1 VSDRIGFT
9 KMSGAGNDFIVLGPE
24 QITGLGDDLAGW
36 IRRICRRRLS
46 VGADGLLL
54 VEPAGDNRVKV
65 RFHNPDG
72 SQAFCANGSRCAA
85 RYAFLRGLAG
95 ESMILETMAGEL
107 PAKIIEQ
114 RVRLVLPAPVDLGER
129 DLALPEGRLQGRYIL
144 AGAPHFVSWTESLS
158 SAALERLGPV
168 VRRHPEFGA
177 AGVNLDLIRRRLDG
191 SLGIRT
197 WERGVEG
204 ETLSCG
210 SGAVAAALAARQAGG
225 GETTMI
231 VPASG
236 IPLEVRLQEGQAT
249 LEGDARLIFDGELTA
264 EAVSFLP

>member
-1 VSDRIGFT
+1 VSERLRFS

-24 QITGLGDDLAGW
+24 QLALLDDEPADW
-36 IRRICRRRLS
+36 IQRICRRQVS

-54 VEPAGDNRVKV
+54 VEPAGENRVKV
-65 RFHNPDG
+65 SFHNPDG

-85 RYAFLRGLAG
+85 RYAFMRGFAG
-95 ESMILETMAGEL
+95 ESMILETIAGEL
-107 PAKIIEQ
+107 PAEIIEQ
-114 RVRLVLPAPVDLGER
+114 GVRLNLPAPVDVGER
-129 DLALPEGRLQGRYIL
+129 DLELPEGRLQGRYIL
-144 AGAPHFVSWTESLS
+144 AGAPHFVCWREELS
-158 SAALERLGPV
+158 SAALERLGPP

-177 AGVNLDLIRRRLDG
+177 AGVNLDLISKRPDG

-210 SGAVAAALAARQAGG
+210 SGAVAAALAYRLAGG
-225 GETTMI
+225 GEDVRI

-236 IPLEVRLQEGQAT
+236 IPLQVRLQEGQAT
-249 LEGDARLIFDGELTA
+249 LEGDARLIFDGELSG
-264 EAVSFLP
+264 EALSLLP